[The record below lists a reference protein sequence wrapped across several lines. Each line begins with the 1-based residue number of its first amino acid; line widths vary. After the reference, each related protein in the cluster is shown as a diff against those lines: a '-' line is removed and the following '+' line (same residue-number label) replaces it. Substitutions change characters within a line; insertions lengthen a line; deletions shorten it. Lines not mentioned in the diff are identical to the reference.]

1 MNCSP
6 DMNLRQFQKSDLAT
20 VRELILSTIDT
31 CYSGCYPPRAI
42 EFFKQYHSDAN
53 IFERAEKGYT
63 VIGES
68 DGRVVATGTIVE
80 NHICAVFIIRSA
92 QRQGLGRKIMEHL
105 ENRALSEGLNEIT
118 LDVSLPSRQF
128 YERLGYRLS
137 EDTHID
143 VGEGQSLDYWKAH
156 KPLLAGIS

>member
-6 DMNLRQFQKSDLAT
+6 DINIRQFKKSDLNA
-20 VRELILSTIDT
+20 VRELILSTINT
-31 CYSGCYPPRAI
+31 CYAGFYPPRAI
-42 EFFKQYHSDAN
+42 EYFKQYHCDAN
-53 IFERAEKGYT
+53 ILERAEKGYT
-63 VIGES
+63 IIVES
-68 DGRVVATGTIVE
+68 NGRVVATGTIVE
-80 NHICAVFIIRSA
+80 NHVCAVFIIRSV

-105 ENRALSEGLNEIT
+105 EDRAISEGFKEIN

-156 KPLLAGIS
+156 KPLPAGKS